1 MVLLMRRDM
10 RSGNRIAYDQLE
22 QMHDLYMSAGTNEN
36 QRPALGGDSVPEL

>member
-22 QMHDLYMSAGTNEN
+22 QMHDLYMWAGTNGN